1 MFDVSGSWFNEF
13 FRDLLFPP
21 ATHVPA
27 TTRFRKTL
35 WKKFWSIFD
44 LRGEEN
50 KIRPLLWNAR
60 NQQRWSILV
69 QRGPG
74 SHQLLNPVSSQIC
87 SLARLHGASWK
98 KTLKFFDSADGWKKN
113 NIARCFCRP
122 KCNGGSV
129 YWFQPAS
136 GQTHA
141 LSWIVC
147 WLVPNVRSSGTPSA
161 TAVCVEQDG
170 GTSKTTT
177 DLERCLPSWLR
188 CAWRSRIEQAVR
200 QTVVGW
206 AATRVQ
212 WVLCC
217 FLLAPLFGKKWPAE
231 IVDNDPDRCRCRY

>member
-1 MFDVSGSWFNEF
+1 MSFFAISCSLRLPMSRQRCDSEKHFEKKFEAFLVSG
-13 FRDLLFPP
+13 
-21 ATHVPA
+21 A
-27 TTRFRKTL
+27 RKTKL
-35 WKKFWSIFD
+35 VHCSGMPETSNDGQFWSNEV
-44 LRGEEN
+44 LVLTNCWTHWAARSAQWRGSTELLEKKHWN
-50 KIRPLLWNAR
+50 FLTLPTGGKKKILPGAFAD
-60 NQQRWSILV
+60 QSATVV
-69 QRGPG
+69 QCIG
-74 SHQLLNPVSSQIC
+74 SSRLQVKPTPWVG
-87 SLARLHGASWK
+87 SL
-98 KTLKFFDSADGWKKN
+98 
-113 NIARCFCRP
+113 
-122 KCNGGSV
+122 
-129 YWFQPAS
+129 
-136 GQTHA
+136 
-141 LSWIVC
+141 VC